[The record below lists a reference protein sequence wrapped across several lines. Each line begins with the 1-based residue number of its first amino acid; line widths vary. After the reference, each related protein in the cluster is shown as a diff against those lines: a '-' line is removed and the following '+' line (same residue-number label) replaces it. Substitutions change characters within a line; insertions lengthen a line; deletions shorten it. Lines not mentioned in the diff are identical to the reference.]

1 MIELAVAHRAS
12 ESLLSHKEDLARAI
26 TDSLFAAH
34 SDLLARYGEPGR
46 AKRLQ
51 DMRYNLEHLAPAVA
65 LGEPR
70 LFAQYVRW
78 LEDLLRA
85 RGIPAEDIRRS
96 LELTEAVIS
105 ARLPAEEATV
115 ITRCVR
121 AGLAALSMTE
131 RI

>member
-1 MIELAVAHRAS
+1 MIELAVGHRAS
-12 ESLLSHKEDLARAI
+12 ESLLSHKGDLARAI

-34 SDLLARYGEPGR
+34 PNLPARYGEPGR
-46 AKRLQ
+46 AKCLQ
-51 DMRYNLEHLAPAVA
+51 DMRYNLEYLASAVA
-65 LGEPR
+65 LGEPH
-70 LFAQYVRW
+70 LFAWYVRW

-115 ITRCVR
+115 TARCVR
-121 AGLAALSMTE
+121 AGLAALSVTG